1 MAGTRLRALTTAL
14 FAVVVSIALVCG
26 QSIGVSGFRPLVGL
40 VSTVIGVG
48 GSSDPLSERLPAKLN
63 NTIVQPGDTY
73 IGTEY
78 PASLNLDRSV
88 RIGMPVLHQNLV
100 TTSGKVLVAGYS
112 LGALLVE
119 QLKRDLA
126 ASDNPPSELDL
137 SFLQIATPFV
147 PNGGIFARFPGIAIP
162 NVVSP
167 MGPGQPT
174 QYDTTYVVNEY
185 DLWGDFPAYFNPV
198 AILNAVLGHKYAHVD
213 NWYDAVDPTDPAN
226 HVKTV
231 TDTVTGGSET
241 YILVPASRLP
251 LLGPLRDI
259 AYHLGV
265 SAPAERLLG
274 LIEPLLRVI
283 VDMAY
288 TDRDNLNPEVRTPF
302 SLFTPPH
309 KIIEALNA
317 IPGAVR
323 EGLANLAGKKPT
335 PVVSA
340 ATEATTTEV
349 TADHDDDAPT
359 APTLRAVPD
368 LAPATAPDI
377 DSDDEADAMTELAT
391 TTVKKKKNST
401 AGPLERALRG
411 TIRTVFG
418 GKTDTDKTAPDTTKP
433 LPATDSPRTGADA
446 TRSDQDSRD
455 AGAEAA

>member
-1 MAGTRLRALTTAL
+1 MAESRLRTLTATL

-26 QSIGVSGFRPLVGL
+26 QALGVGGFRPLVGL

-48 GSSDPLSERLPAKLN
+48 GSSDPLSERLPAKLS
-63 NTIVQPGDTY
+63 NTVVPVGDTY

-88 RIGMPVLHQNLV
+88 RIGMPVLHQHLV

-119 QLKRDLA
+119 QLKRDVA
-126 ASDNPPSELDL
+126 ASDDPPSPLDL

-147 PNGGIFARFPGIAIP
+147 PNGGVFARFPGIAIP

-174 QYDTTYVVNEY
+174 QYNTTYVVNEY

-198 AILNAVLGHKYAHVD
+198 SILNAVLGHEYAHVD
-213 NWYDAVDPTDPAN
+213 TWYDAVDPTDPAN
-226 HVKTV
+226 HVTV
-231 TDTVTGGSET
+231 VPNSAGGTDT

-274 LIEPLLRVI
+274 LIEPLLKVI
-283 VDMAY
+283 VDMGY
-288 TDRDNLNPEVRTPF
+288 TDRLNLNPEVRTPF

-309 KIIEALNA
+309 KIVEALNA
-317 IPGAVR
+317 VPGAVR
-323 EGLANLAGKKPT
+323 EGLENLLGIKRP
-335 PVVSA
+335 PVAPSA
-340 ATEATTTEV
+340 
-349 TADHDDDAPT
+349 TAQS
-359 APTLRAVPD
+359 
-368 LAPATAPDI
+368 ATAPQPDVQTETVQTE
-377 DSDDEADAMTELAT
+377 DVQTDATAEDETTSEDDEQLETPP
-391 TTVKKKKNST
+391 TVKKT
-401 AGPLERALRG
+401 PGGPVVTLRDG
-411 TIRTVFG
+411 PRSAFG
-418 GKTDTDKTAPDTTKP
+418 GNRTGPKTAQS
-433 LPATDSPRTGADA
+433 PA
-446 TRSDQDSRD
+446 RSEKSGQDSRD
-455 AGAEAA
+455 GGAEAA

>member
-1 MAGTRLRALTTAL
+1 MAGSRPRTLATAL
-14 FAVVVSIALVCG
+14 SAVVISIALVCG
-26 QSIGVSGFRPLVGL
+26 QSIGVSGFHPLVGL
-40 VSTVIGVG
+40 VNTVIGVG
-48 GSSDPLSERLPAKLN
+48 GSSDPLSERVPAKLN
-63 NTIVQPGDTY
+63 NTIVPPGDTY

-119 QLKRDLA
+119 QLERDVA
-126 ASDNPPSELDL
+126 ASDDPPSPLDL

-185 DLWGDFPAYFNPV
+185 DLWGDFPAFFNPV

-213 NWYDAVDPTDPAN
+213 NWYDAADPTDPAN
-226 HVKTV
+226 HVKVV
-231 TDTVTGGSET
+231 TNPAGGTDT

-265 SAPAERLLG
+265 SAGAERLFG
-274 LIEPLLRVI
+274 LVEPLLRVI
-283 VDMAY
+283 VDMGY
-288 TDRDNLNPEVRTPF
+288 TDRLNLNPEVRTPF
-302 SLFTPPH
+302 SLITPPH

-317 IPGAVR
+317 VPGAVR
-323 EGLANLAGKKPT
+323 EGLENLLGIKRAAAAP
-335 PVVSA
+335 PVS
-340 ATEATTTEV
+340 
-349 TADHDDDAPT
+349 P
-359 APTLRAVPD
+359 
-368 LAPATAPDI
+368 PATAAATQSAAAAPEAEAEDTGADETSSQDDI
-377 DSDDEADAMTELAT
+377 
-391 TTVKKKKNST
+391 
-401 AGPLERALRG
+401 G
-411 TIRTVFG
+411 TPRTVRP
-418 GKTDTDKTAPDTTKP
+418 APGPVVT
-433 LPATDSPRTGADA
+433 LRDSPRSAFGGNRTGPRTAQA
-446 TRSDQDSRD
+446 PARSANSAQDSRD
-455 AGAEAA
+455 GGAEAA

>member
-1 MAGTRLRALTTAL
+1 MAGSRFRTLTTAL

-26 QSIGVSGFRPLVGL
+26 QAIGAGGFRPLVGL
-40 VSTVIGVG
+40 VSTVIGIG
-48 GSSDPLSERLPAKLN
+48 GSSDPVSERLPAKLS
-63 NTIVQPGDTY
+63 NTIVPLGDSY

-88 RIGMPVLHQNLV
+88 RIGMPVLHQNLL

-119 QLKRDLA
+119 QLKRDVA
-126 ASDNPPSELDL
+126 ASDDPPSPLDL

-174 QYDTTYVVNEY
+174 QYNTTYIVNEY

-198 AILNAVLGHKYAHVD
+198 AILNAVLGHEYAHVD
-213 NWYDAVDPTDPAN
+213 KWYDAVDPTDPAN

-231 TDTVTGGSET
+231 TDPVTGGTET

-265 SAPAERLLG
+265 SAGAERLLG
-274 LIEPLLRVI
+274 LVEPLLRVV
-283 VDMAY
+283 VDMGY
-288 TDRDNLNPEVRTPF
+288 TDRLNLNPEVRKPF
-302 SLFTPPH
+302 SMFTPPH

-317 IPGAVR
+317 VPAAVR
-323 EGLANLAGKKPT
+323 EGLENLLGIKRTPAAPTVSPPTTAAGTTQPATSVTEPGAEVQIEATPDDEVTSEDDESEAPSTVKRPLGG
-335 PVVSA
+335 PVV
-340 ATEATTTEV
+340 
-349 TADHDDDAPT
+349 
-359 APTLRAVPD
+359 TLRD
-368 LAPATAPDI
+368 
-377 DSDDEADAMTELAT
+377 
-391 TTVKKKKNST
+391 
-401 AGPLERALRG
+401 GPRSA
-411 TIRTVFG
+411 FG
-418 GKTDTDKTAPDTTKP
+418 GNRTG
-433 LPATDSPRTGADA
+433 PRTAQSPA
-446 TRSDQDSRD
+446 RSEKSGQDSRD
-455 AGAEAA
+455 GGAEAA

>member
-1 MAGTRLRALTTAL
+1 MAGSRLRTLTTAL

-26 QSIGVSGFRPLVGL
+26 QAIGTNGFGPLVGL
-40 VSTVIGVG
+40 VNTVIGIG
-48 GSSDPLSERLPAKLN
+48 GSSDPVSERLPAKLS

-88 RIGMPVLHQNLV
+88 RIGMPVLQQHLV

-119 QLKRDLA
+119 QLKRDVA
-126 ASDNPPSELDL
+126 QSDEPPSPLDL

-162 NVVSP
+162 DVVSP
-167 MGPGQPT
+167 MGPGRPT
-174 QYDTTYVVNEY
+174 LYDTTYVVNEY

-198 AILNAVLGHKYAHVD
+198 SILNAVLGHEYAHVD
-213 NWYDAVDPTDPAN
+213 NWYDVVDPTAAAN
-226 HVKTV
+226 HVKVV
-231 TDTVTGGSET
+231 TNPAGGTDT

-283 VDMAY
+283 VDMGY
-288 TDRDNLNPEVRTPF
+288 TDRLNLNPEVRKPF

-309 KIIEALNA
+309 KIAEALNA
-317 IPGAVR
+317 VPGAVR
-323 EGLANLAGKKPT
+323 EGLKNLLGITRT
-335 PVVSA
+335 PAAPAVAPPAAAAAVQPAAQPESAVVQS
-340 ATEATTTEV
+340 
-349 TADHDDDAPT
+349 
-359 APTLRAVPD
+359 
-368 LAPATAPDI
+368 ATAPEDEAA
-377 DSDDEADAMTELAT
+377 SDDEDELETPPSTRT
-391 TTVKKKKNST
+391 TPGRPVITLRD
-401 AGPLERALRG
+401 GPRSA
-411 TIRTVFG
+411 FG
-418 GKTDTDKTAPDTTKP
+418 GNRTAPRTAQSPARSERSGQDT
-433 LPATDSPRTGADA
+433 
-446 TRSDQDSRD
+446 RD